1 LQKNKKIKKIKVEW
15 EAEMMR
21 RIDMVSRQKDLERLT
36 KMAGGT
42 SPTQTSSK
50 RPASSTKKRKVRTS
64 VKEKKSSKKRG
75 RTKRRSKITS
85 DDEDEEDESEDEED
99 EDESLEGDVKKRFFF

>member
-50 RPASSTKKRKVRTS
+50 RPASSTKKRKVKTS

-85 DDEDEEDESEDEED
+85 DDEDEEDESEDDED